1 MARWYRRQGFDIV
14 AMNWVMPGG
23 EIDIVARRG
32 ELVVVCEVKARAT
45 NAFGAP
51 AEALTPRKQRLVRRA
66 ARAFMHAHDLAT
78 YRVRY
83 DLACVTGT
91 QLEMHLDAF

>member
-1 MARWYRRQGFDIV
+1 MARWYRQQGFDII
-14 AMNWVMPGG
+14 AMNWVMSGG
-23 EIDIVARRG
+23 ELDIVARRG
-32 ELVVVCEVKARAT
+32 ALVVVCEVKARAT

-66 ARAFMHAHDLAT
+66 ARVFVDTHELGRC
-78 YRVRY
+78 RVRY

-91 QLEMHLDAF
+91 QLEVHLDAF